1 MRKNHQSKCHHY
13 QKTNYAQFLCG
24 RFINTFFGQHNQ
36 KSTCRHNWKYL
47 FGLKIIYYILKNVQS
62 YTDAS
67 TLYRVIYIFLN
78 ITIFMVSN
86 NCLFV
91 SFEVLIIRKS
101 TRLEL
106 RKFDKLKK
114 KSFYNLEMILTELR
128 VTKWLTEPGSSF
140 TSYIHRYYKEY
151 GMGDPCVV

>member
-1 MRKNHQSKCHHY
+1 M
-13 QKTNYAQFLCG
+13 
-24 RFINTFFGQHNQ
+24 
-36 KSTCRHNWKYL
+36 
-47 FGLKIIYYILKNVQS
+47 
-62 YTDAS
+62 
-67 TLYRVIYIFLN
+67 YRVIYIFLN

-128 VTKWLTEPGSSF
+128 VTK
-140 TSYIHRYYKEY
+140 
-151 GMGDPCVV
+151 